1 MSEIST
7 TVSILTSSGRGAIAV
22 IAVEGPQAVALVGRL
37 FLPQTKR
44 ALTDRPLGA
53 IVYGRWS
60 DATGEDVIVCRR
72 GENQIEVHCH
82 GGAAAP
88 ARIVA
93 DLVQLGAV
101 EESWSNWIGRHE
113 TSRIRA
119 AARIALANCTTQRTA
134 AILLNQYSGALEVA
148 LREIVNSLSPPHP
161 DPLPTGEGGFVKS
174 LAAVERLLAR
184 APLGMHLTQ
193 PWRVVIAGPPNV
205 GKSSLINAL
214 LGYPRAIVFD
224 QPGTTR
230 DVVTGLAALDGWPI
244 EFADTAGLRASH
256 DPLETAG
263 VERAVGQ
270 ALKADLLILVFDASQ
285 PWGAACQQL
294 VDAWPAA
301 LAVCNKCDL
310 PAIGPANGSIGLPTS
325 ALTGEGIELLA
336 AEIVARLIAIE
347 VKPGDAV
354 PFTAELIEQLQLAEQ
369 SIRSGNI
376 DAARNGLLA
385 MLA

>member
-1 MSEIST
+1 MSETST
-7 TVSILTSSGRGAIAV
+7 TVSVLTPSGRGAIAV
-22 IAVEGPQAVALVGRL
+22 IAVEGPQAAAFVERF
-37 FLPQTKR
+37 FLPQSKR
-44 ALTDRPLGA
+44 ALMDRPLGT
-53 IVYGRWS
+53 IVYGRWG
-60 DATGEDVIVCRR
+60 DAAGEDVIVCRR
-72 GENQIEVHCH
+72 SENQIEVHCH

-93 DLVQLGAV
+93 DLTQLGAV
-101 EESWSNWIGRHE
+101 EENWSNWIGRHE

-119 AARIALANCTTQRTA
+119 AARISLANCTTQRAA
-134 AILLNQYSGALEVA
+134 AILLDQYNGALEAA
-148 LREIVNSLSPPHP
+148 LREIVNSLRPPHP
-161 DPLPTGEGGFVKS
+161 GPLLEGEGGFAKA

-214 LGYPRAIVFD
+214 LGYQRAIVFD

-230 DVVTGLAALDGWPI
+230 DVVTGLTALDGWPI
-244 EFADTAGLRASH
+244 ELSDTAGLRAS
-256 DPLETAG
+256 DDALETAG
-263 VERAVGQ
+263 VERTVGQ

-285 PWGAACQQL
+285 PWSAACQEL

-301 LAVCNKCDL
+301 FVVRNKCDL
-310 PAIGPANGSIGLPTS
+310 PAIEKTGGLDSFLTS

-336 AEIVARLIAIE
+336 TEIVGRLVAVE

-354 PFTAELIEQLQLAEQ
+354 PFTADQIEQLQLAERA
-369 SIRSGNI
+369 IRNG
-376 DAARNGLLA
+376 DFDEARNGLLA